1 MIDSNKI
8 TIRESLP
15 SDIQYI
21 YKISKSSF
29 TNSWSLSSY
38 EEDFNNI
45 FSKYFSLLYDDKLI
59 GFLSIWVII
68 DEITITNIAIDINY
82 RGHGFSKYLLNYLIN
97 SFKNF
102 NIFLEVRES
111 NKIAINL
118 YKNFKFEEMYK
129 RHNYYKNP
137 TENAIIMKNSRN
149 YS

>member
-1 MIDSNKI
+1 MINSNKI
-8 TIRESLP
+8 TIRESLQ
-15 SDIQYI
+15 SDIQFI

-29 TNSWSLSSY
+29 TNSWSLNSY
-38 EEDFNNI
+38 KEDFNNI

-59 GFLSIWVII
+59 GFLSIWIII

-82 RGHGFSKYLLNYLIN
+82 RGNGFSKYLLNHLIN

-118 YKNFKFEEMYK
+118 YKNFKFEEVCK
-129 RHNYYKNP
+129 RTNYYKNP
-137 TENAIIMKNSRN
+137 IENAIIMKKF
-149 YS
+149 

>member
-1 MIDSNKI
+1 MINSDKI

-15 SDIQYI
+15 SDIQSI

-29 TNSWSLSSY
+29 TNSWSLNSY

-45 FSKYFSLLYDDKLI
+45 FSKYFSLLYNDKLI
-59 GFLSIWVII
+59 GFLNIWVII
-68 DEITITNIAIDINY
+68 DEITITNIAIDIDY
-82 RGHGFSKYLLNYLIN
+82 RGNGFSKYLLNYLIE

-102 NIFLEVRES
+102 KIFLEVRES

-118 YKNFKFEEMYK
+118 YKNFKFKEIYK

-137 TENAIIMKNSRN
+137 TENAIIMKKF
-149 YS
+149 